1 MFISK
6 ETLSI
11 LKNFS
16 TINQNLLIKVGSSLR
31 TLSSMK
37 DLLGEATVTET
48 FERDVPIYDL
58 SQFLNCLSLIP
69 GAEVNLLEDYI
80 EITDGSN
87 SINYRYAEPSVIQT
101 PPDKELSLPSEDV
114 SFVLKEEDLETLKKA
129 AAVLQIPDVSVVGDG
144 ETIKIMVSDKKN
156 SGSNTYEIEVG
167 SSDVPFAT
175 FEFTFKVESLK
186 IIAGDYDV
194 VISSSMLSRFQ
205 HRSSNIVYFIAVDPT
220 NSFYN
225 S

>member
-1 MFISK
+1 MFISQ

-16 TINQNLLIKVGSSLR
+16 TINQNILIKEGSSLR

-48 FERDVPIYDL
+48 FQRDVPIYDL

-101 PPDKELSLPSEDV
+101 PPDKELTLPSEDV
-114 SFVLKEEDLETLKKA
+114 SFVLKQEDLETLKKA
-129 AAVLQIPDVSVVGDG
+129 AAVLQIPDVSVRGDG
-144 ETIKIMVSDKKN
+144 EKIQVVVSDKKN
-156 SGSNTYEIEVG
+156 SGSNVYQIEVG
-167 SSDVPFAT
+167 ECGQE

-186 IIAGDYDV
+186 IISGDYDV
-194 VISSSMLSRFQ
+194 VISSQMLSRFQ
-205 HRSSNIVYFIAVDPT
+205 HRSSNIVYFIAIDPT

>member
-1 MFISK
+1 MFISQ

-16 TINQNLLIKVGSSLR
+16 TINQNLLIKKGSSLR

-37 DLLGEATVTET
+37 DLLGEATITET

-69 GAEVNLLEDYI
+69 GAEVNLLDDYI

-87 SINYRYAEPSVIQT
+87 SINYRYADPSIIQT
-101 PPDKELSLPSEDV
+101 PPDKELSLPSEDIC
-114 SFVLKEEDLETLKKA
+114 FVLKQEDLETLKKA
-129 AAVLQIPDVSVVGDG
+129 AAVLQIPDVSLRGDG
-144 ETIKIMVSDKKN
+144 ETIKLVVSDKKN
-156 SGSNTYEIEVG
+156 SGSNSYQIEVG
-167 SSDVPFAT
+167 ETDAN
-175 FEFTFKVESLK
+175 FEFVFKVESLR
-186 IIAGDYDV
+186 IITGDYDV
-194 VISSSMLSRFQ
+194 VVSKQMLSRFQ
-205 HRSSNIVYFIAVDPT
+205 HRSSNIVYYIAVDPT

>member
-1 MFISK
+1 MFISQ
-6 ETLSI
+6 ETHSI
-11 LKNFS
+11 LKNFA
-16 TINQNLLIKVGSSLR
+16 TINQNLLIKAGSSLR

-37 DLLGEATVTET
+37 DLLGEAVVTET

-80 EITDGSN
+80 QITDGSN

-114 SFVLKEEDLETLKKA
+114 CFVLKQEDLETVKKA
-129 AAVLQIPDVSVVGDG
+129 AAVLQIPDVSLKGDG
-144 ETIKIMVSDKKN
+144 ETIKIVVSDKKN
-156 SGSNTYEIEVG
+156 SGSNSYQIEVG
-167 SSDVPFAT
+167 QCDT
-175 FEFTFKVESLK
+175 EFEFVFKVESLK
-186 IIAGDYDV
+186 IISGDYDV
-194 VISSSMLSRFQ
+194 VISSSMLSRFTHQ
-205 HRSSNIVYFIAVDPT
+205 SSNIKYYIAIDPS

>member
-1 MFISK
+1 MFISQ

-16 TINQNLLIKVGSSLR
+16 TINQNLLIKAGSTIK

-37 DLLGEATVTET
+37 DLLGKATITET

-80 EITDGSN
+80 EITDGAN

-114 SFVLKEEDLETLKKA
+114 CFVLKQEDLETLKKA
-129 AAVLQIPDVSVVGDG
+129 AAVLQIPDVSISGDG
-144 ETIKIMVSDKKN
+144 ETIKVVVSDKKN
-156 SGSNTYEIEVG
+156 SGSNSYEIEVG
-167 SSDVPFAT
+167 ETSEN
-175 FEFTFKVESLK
+175 FEFVLKVESLK
-186 IIAGDYDV
+186 IISGDYDV
-194 VISSSMLSRFQ
+194 TISSSMLSRFE
-205 HRSSNIVYFIAVDPT
+205 HRSSNLVYYIAIDPS
-220 NSFYN
+220 NSFFN

>member
-1 MFISK
+1 MFISS

-11 LKNFS
+11 LKNFAS
-16 TINQNLLIKVGSSLR
+16 INQNLLIKEGSSLR

-48 FERDVPIYDL
+48 FEREVPIYDL

-87 SINYRYAEPSVIQT
+87 SINYRYADPSCLRT
-101 PPDKELSLPSEDV
+101 PPEKELTLPSEDV
-114 SFVLKEEDLETLKKA
+114 SFVLKQEDLETVKKA
-129 AAVLQIPDVSVVGDG
+129 AAVLQIPDVSLKCDG
-144 ETIKIMVSDKKN
+144 EVIRLVVSDKQN
-156 SGSNTYEIEVG
+156 SGSNSYQIEVG
-167 SSDVPFAT
+167 PGEVE
-175 FEFTFKVESLK
+175 FEFVFKVESLK
-186 IIAGDYDV
+186 IISGDYDV
-194 VISSSMLSRFQ
+194 VVSEKMLSRFQ
-205 HRSSNIVYFIAVDPT
+205 HRSSNIVYFIAVDPS

>member
-1 MFISK
+1 
-6 ETLSI
+6 
-11 LKNFS
+11 
-16 TINQNLLIKVGSSLR
+16 
-31 TLSSMK
+31 MK
-37 DLLGEATVTET
+37 DLLGEATITET

-69 GAEVNLLEDYI
+69 GSEVNLLEDYI

-114 SFVLKEEDLETLKKA
+114 SFVLKQEDLETLKKA
-129 AAVLQIPDVSVVGDG
+129 AAVLQIPDVSVKGDG
-144 ETIKIMVSDKKN
+144 ETIKVVVSDKKN
-156 SGSNTYEIEVG
+156 SGSNVYQIEVG
-167 SSDVPFAT
+167 ECNQE

-186 IIAGDYDV
+186 IITGDYDV
-194 VISSSMLSRFQ
+194 TISSSMLSRFQ

>member
-1 MFISK
+1 MFISQ

-16 TINQNLLIKVGSSLR
+16 TINQNLLIKKGSSLR

-37 DLLGEATVTET
+37 DLLGEATITET

-69 GAEVNLLEDYI
+69 GAEVNLLDDYI

-87 SINYRYAEPSVIQT
+87 SINYRYADPSVIQT
-101 PPDKELSLPSEDV
+101 PPEKELSLPSEDV
-114 SFVLKEEDLETLKKA
+114 CFVLKQEDLETLKKA
-129 AAVLQIPDVSVVGDG
+129 AAVLQIPDVSLRGDG
-144 ETIKIMVSDKKN
+144 ETIKLVVSDKKN
-156 SGSNTYEIEVG
+156 SGSNSYQIEVG
-167 SSDVPFAT
+167 ETDIN
-175 FEFTFKVESLK
+175 FEFVFKVESLR
-186 IIAGDYDV
+186 IISGDYDV
-194 VISSSMLSRFQ
+194 VVSKQMLSRFQ
-205 HRSSNIVYFIAVDPT
+205 HRSSNIVYYIAVDPT

>member
-1 MFISK
+1 MFISQ

-16 TINQNLLIKVGSSLR
+16 TINQNLLIKAGSSLR

-37 DLLGEATVTET
+37 DLLGEATITET

-69 GAEVNLLEDYI
+69 GSEVNLLEDYI

-114 SFVLKEEDLETLKKA
+114 SFVLKQEDLETLKKA
-129 AAVLQIPDVSVVGDG
+129 AAVLQIPDVSVKGDG
-144 ETIKIMVSDKKN
+144 ETIKVVVSDKKN
-156 SGSNTYEIEVG
+156 SGSNVYQIEVG
-167 SSDVPFAT
+167 ECNQE

-186 IIAGDYDV
+186 IITGDYDV
-194 VISSSMLSRFQ
+194 TISSSMLSRFQ

>member
-1 MFISK
+1 MFISV

-16 TINQNLLIKVGSSLR
+16 TINQNLLIKKGSSLR
-31 TLSSMK
+31 TLSSQK
-37 DLLGEATVTET
+37 DVLGEAVIIET

-69 GAEVNLLEDYI
+69 GAEVNLLADYI

-87 SINYRYAEPSVIQT
+87 SINYRYADPSIIQT
-101 PPDKELSLPSEDV
+101 PPDKELTLPSEDV
-114 SFVLKEEDLETLKKA
+114 CFVLKQEDLETLKKA
-129 AAVLQIPDVSVVGDG
+129 AAVLQIPDVSVKGDG
-144 ETIKIMVSDKKN
+144 ETIKLVVSDKKN
-156 SGSNTYEIEVG
+156 SGSNSYQIEVG
-167 SSDVPFAT
+167 ETNVN
-175 FEFTFKVESLK
+175 FEFVFKVESLK
-186 IIAGDYDV
+186 IINGDYDV
-194 VISSSMLSRFQ
+194 VVSEKMLSRFQ
-205 HRSSNIVYFIAVDPT
+205 HRSSNIVYFIAVDPA